1 MLLKFQECDN
11 ATCVMYILLFAF
23 RKTKAYT
30 INDQLNG
37 LDKVYDDVHNWVSG
51 FLDIHATQSRPIFFW
66 MFLFSESCLTQE
78 DYYSLNF

>member
-11 ATCVMYILLFAF
+11 ATCLMNILLFAL
-23 RKTKAYT
+23 RKTKAQT

-51 FLDIHATQSRPIFFW
+51 FLDIHATQTRPFFFEW
-66 MFLFSESCLTQE
+66 FGLVNPVEHTTIIIV
-78 DYYSLNF
+78 